1 MMKPWKSG
9 CKNMKSV
16 RMRYSVIGGLC
27 PAAKLKILGL
37 GLL

>member
-1 MMKPWKSG
+1 VEVRLQKYEIG
-9 CKNMKSV
+9 